1 MQIIENYNFG
11 NIRINDKTYSNDVII
26 FPEEVLPWWR
36 KEGHNLNI
44 EDLQK
49 VIKRKPN
56 LDILIIGTGYNGL
69 MKVHQNLITQME
81 KIGIKIIARKSRD
94 AVNEYN
100 KLVKGNQKVVAA
112 LHLTC

>member
-26 FPEEVLPWWR
+26 FPEEVFPNWWR

-44 EDLQK
+44 EDLEK
-49 VIKRKPN
+49 VIKRKP
-56 LDILIIGTGYNGL
+56 DILIIGTGYNGL
-69 MKVHQNLITQME
+69 MKVHQNLISQME

-100 KLVKGNQKVVAA
+100 TLVKGNQKVAAA

>member
-26 FPEEVLPWWR
+26 FPEEVFPNWWR

-44 EDLQK
+44 EDLEK
-49 VIKRKPN
+49 VIKRKP
-56 LDILIIGTGYNGL
+56 DILIIGTGYNGL
-69 MKVHQNLITQME
+69 MKVHQNLISQME
-81 KIGIKIIARKSRD
+81 KIGIKIIAMKSRD

-100 KLVKGNQKVVAA
+100 ALVKGNQKVAA
-112 LHLTC
+112 VLHLTC